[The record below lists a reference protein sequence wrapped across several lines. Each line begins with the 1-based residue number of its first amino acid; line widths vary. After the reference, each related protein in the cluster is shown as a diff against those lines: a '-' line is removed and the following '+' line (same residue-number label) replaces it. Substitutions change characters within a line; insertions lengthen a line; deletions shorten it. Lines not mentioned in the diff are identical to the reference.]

1 MTIEVRENRP
11 PVPISS
17 RGDSSLPLRVEGLVK
32 HFGQVTAVDGITLE
46 LRAGE
51 CLGLL
56 GPNGAGKSTLIRSI
70 VGRVIP
76 DAGTISV
83 FGAAANSKAARKTLG
98 WIPQELALYPRLTCR
113 ENLQAFGRYHG
124 GSGAELAQA
133 IERCLGWA
141 TLTDRSTELAKN
153 LSGGMKR
160 RLNMAAGLIH
170 QPKLVLMDEPTVGV
184 DPQSR
189 NHIFE
194 MIEKLRDGGMSIIY
208 TTHYMEE
215 AERLCDRIAIVDH
228 GKVIAHGTH
237 AELVQSVFGSRSQVL
252 VRFGQTDERVTA
264 WVSGRG
270 GLAVNGAA
278 QFTVDHPAE
287 IGGLL
292 EAAANAGFELIDVS
306 LRRPNL
312 ESVFLHLT
320 GRELRD

>member
-1 MTIEVRENRP
+1 MKSP
-11 PVPISS
+11 SAP
-17 RGDSSLPLRVEGLVK
+17 PLRVDALVK
-32 HFGQVTAVDGITLE
+32 RFGQVTAVDGIALE
-46 LRAGE
+46 LRTGE

-83 FGAAANSKAARKTLG
+83 FGAPADSAEARNALG
-98 WIPQELALYPRLTCR
+98 WIPQELALYPRLTCG
-113 ENLQAFGRYHG
+113 ENLESFGRYHG
-124 GSGAELAQA
+124 LSGAELNTAVM
-133 IERCLGWA
+133 RCLGWA
-141 TLTDRSTELAKN
+141 TLTDRAGELVKN

-194 MIEKLRDGGMSIIY
+194 MIEKLRDDGMSIIY

-215 AERLCDRIAIVDH
+215 AERLCDRVAVIDH
-228 GKVIAHGTH
+228 GKVIALGTN
-237 AELVQSVFGSRSQVL
+237 AELVQNAFGSRSQVTA
-252 VRFGQTDERVTA
+252 RFAGAADRLAA
-264 WVSGRG
+264 WIAERG
-270 GLAVNGAA
+270 GHTANGTAE
-278 QFTVDHPAE
+278 FTIEHPTE

-292 EAAANAGFELIDVS
+292 ESAAKAGFELVDVS